1 MKKFYFT
8 IIFLCLGLLS
18 FSQDEAALFGDWYL
32 HYRTDNG
39 VAIYPPLTT
48 QENYNVILNFGLLP
62 PTADEP
68 FTVESFG
75 PITNTFEGKFN
86 VENGSMEFINI
97 IEATN
102 NCENPPEVCSYFSD
116 YNNTIL
122 FDSNTS
128 VVLDEF
134 IVSYEITGTD
144 DDTALIITND
154 YSGDY
159 AVYGRTAQPTDIL
172 GQWYLNHIEVDGVVH
187 PNYYNNESLFELVI
201 TEDIGNEPFLD
212 FIGSGACNSYGG
224 HMTPDENDITF
235 NSLDFTLDDCAL
247 TPGVIF
253 ENIYFS
259 ILNSGQPQPFDFPYM
274 IGGENDNQILTI
286 TNSMTGD
293 KAIYGRNENT
303 EILTKNWYLSRIEI
317 PGNPTIEIPITES
330 PSLTLTNDINPITFR
345 NRASGEGECNAFMSD
360 YEVTLN
366 NGNSIQLVDF
376 SPTLGFCES
385 DYESEYFNIIGFP
398 PNNFSEFE
406 IINNG
411 TILNVTDLLGARL
424 VFGDQPLSI
433 SENELSSS
441 IIALKNN
448 PVTSV
453 INLTVNQSE
462 SEINY
467 KIYSL
472 DGKLIKKAE
481 LNSESIYVD
490 DLNSGLYVIRFYNN
504 FNQIQTL
511 KFIKQ

>member
-8 IIFLCLGLLS
+8 IIFLCLGLVS

-159 AVYGRTAQPTDIL
+159 AVYGRTAQPTDLL
-172 GQWYLNHIEVDGVVH
+172 GQWYLDYVEINSIIHN
-187 PNYYNNESLFELVI
+187 NYYNDQGSMDIVFTTTPQNPNSFYLTGNSSCNEYFGDYSATLNTISLNSLGITLADCSGTPKGIYESLYLSI
-201 TEDIGNEPFLD
+201 
-212 FIGSGACNSYGG
+212 IGS
-224 HMTPDENDITF
+224 NDTF
-235 NSLDFTLDDCAL
+235 PLDL
-247 TPGVIF
+247 
-253 ENIYFS
+253 
-259 ILNSGQPQPFDFPYM
+259 PYTI
-274 IGGENDNQILTI
+274 IGTDDNQVLTI
-286 TNSMTGD
+286 TNPNTGD
-293 KAIYGRNENT
+293 KAIYGRIENT
-303 EILTKNWYLSRIEI
+303 DVLTKTWYLARIEI

-481 LNSESIYVD
+481 LNSESIYVN

-511 KFIKQ
+511 KFIKL